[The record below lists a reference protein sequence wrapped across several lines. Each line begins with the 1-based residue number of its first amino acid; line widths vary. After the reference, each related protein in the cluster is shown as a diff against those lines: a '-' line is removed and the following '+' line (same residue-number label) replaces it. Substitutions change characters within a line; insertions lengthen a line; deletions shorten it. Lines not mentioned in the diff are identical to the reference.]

1 MKEDVVAANLA
12 NLRQSINELK
22 ECIEKQNTTV
32 PKPEQSVK
40 VDFDEKT
47 IYDGIAKSFCSCWN
61 AQNEWKNE
69 QWSFLIG
76 GRVDKNS
83 IMDKAVFSPRAN
95 IRYNPTQD
103 VNIRFSYAEGFR
115 APQAFDAGRG
125 DALGIRC
132 VGLPYG
138 AV

>member
-61 AQNEWKNE
+61 
-69 QWSFLIG
+69 
-76 GRVDKNS
+76 
-83 IMDKAVFSPRAN
+83 
-95 IRYNPTQD
+95 
-103 VNIRFSYAEGFR
+103 
-115 APQAFDAGRG
+115 
-125 DALGIRC
+125 DALSVVKKHIWKQNVTGSVCFYLLALNRFF
-132 VGLPYG
+132 VLY
-138 AV
+138 